1 MRAFKYS
8 SVFIFPI
15 VTAISFCSY
24 GWITFIPVFFA
35 FGFIP
40 IFEQVFKGSTEN
52 LKEVEREIIREDK
65 IYDFLLHAV
74 SFVHLAFVF
83 WFLFVISEIELNGLT
98 ITGRIL
104 SMGILIGVT
113 CINVAHELGHRKS
126 SFDKVLSQILL
137 FSTQYTHFY
146 IEHNQGHHKNV
157 STPEDPASARKGEI
171 LYFFWLRSIIFSY
184 HSAWKIQLKNL
195 KRKSFSF
202 FSFKN
207 KMLVYLILQ
216 ISALLLIYHFFSL
229 GVLLYYLLV
238 SFVGIAFLET
248 INYIEHYG
256 LSRKKVNEFRYEDT
270 QPKHSWN
277 SNHVLGRII
286 LFELTRHSDHH
297 YEPSKKYQIL
307 DSHEEAPTLP
317 MGYPAS
323 MLLSMVPPLWFI
335 VMNKKIKQLK
345 INEKTL
351 Q

>member
-1 MRAFKYS
+1 MRAFKYL

-40 IFEQVFKGSTEN
+40 IFEQIFKRSTEN
-52 LKEVEREIIREDK
+52 LKAVEREIIKKDR
-65 IYDFLLHAV
+65 IYDFLLYV
-74 SFVHLAFVF
+74 ISFVHLAFAI
-83 WFLFVISEIELNGLT
+83 WFLFIISESESGNLT
-98 ITGRIL
+98 ISGRVL

-126 SFDKVLSQILL
+126 SFDKLLSQILL

-157 STPEDPASARKGEI
+157 STPDDPASARKGEI
-171 LYFFWLRSIIFSY
+171 LYFFWIRSIIFSY
-184 HSAWKIQLKNL
+184 ISAWKIQLKNL

-202 FSFKN
+202 LSLKN
-207 KMLVYLILQ
+207 KMLVYFMLQ
-216 ISALLLIYHFFSL
+216 VTSLFLIYQFFSFE
-229 GVLLYYLLV
+229 VLLYYLLV
-238 SFVGIAFLET
+238 SFIGVAFLET

-270 QPKHSWN
+270 QPQHSWN
-277 SNHVLGRII
+277 SNHILGRIM

-307 DSHEEAPTLP
+307 DSHDKAPTLP

-323 MLLSMVPPLWFI
+323 MLLSMLPPLWFI
-335 VMNKKIKQLK
+335 IMNKKVNEFK
-345 INEKTL
+345 ISEKIS